1 MDEEVPTYDVI
12 FPDGHEDTLMLQHF
26 VARPKAI
33 LSKKAC
39 NFIGNLKNDPIATV
53 AVTGCYG
60 EETVTFSINS
70 KHSFY
75 TNIFELD
82 INGNVHGIEIPYN
95 LPSPLVIFCNFS
107 NELKYVRVFMK
118 IRIVLCC
125 NHKSKQTYRFLMNQ
139 CKM

>member
-12 FPDGHEDTLMLQHF
+12 FPDGHEDTLMLQPF

-39 NFIGNLKNDPIATV
+39 NFIGSLKNDPIATV

-107 NELKYVRVFMK
+107 NELKYVGRYSFMK
-118 IRIVLCC
+118 IRIVLCS
-125 NHKSKQTYRFLMNQ
+125 NHKS
-139 CKM
+139 

>member
-95 LPSPLVIFCNFS
+95 LPSPLVIFCNFF

-118 IRIVLCC
+118 IGIVPTL
-125 NHKSKQTYRFLMNQ
+125 L
-139 CKM
+139 